1 MKQSISKNLP
11 KLHFFQFCKSIL
23 CNPFL
28 FFSVGNQVAGLQTN
42 GGSRPHDLKRLHELI
57 ITTTLLLEI
66 LISVS
71 VIWGIIKYTYS
82 LIEKKIILKS
92 LLVVMGWV
100 RFFYPG
106 FGSVKR
112 VKRQVEQGFFIF
124 AIFDDYSKWSE
135 FSNVARIWQKSN
147 SLVQVTI

>member
-92 LLVVMGWV
+92 LLVVTGWV
-100 RFFYPG
+100 RFFTQVLD
-106 FGSVKR
+106 FTVKR

-124 AIFDDYSKWSE
+124 YFCQKFDKNE
-135 FSNVARIWQKSN
+135 KALFKLPFRQK
-147 SLVQVTI
+147 

>member
-1 MKQSISKNLP
+1 MKKSISKNLP
-11 KLHFFQFCKSIL
+11 KLHFFQFCNSIL

-28 FFSVGNQVAGLQTN
+28 FFSIGNQVAGLQTN

-100 RFFYPG
+100 RFF
-106 FGSVKR
+106 FTRVLDFTVKR
-112 VKRQVEQGFFIF
+112 VKRQVEQGFFYFLFLPKFCHIWWLF
-124 AIFDDYSKWSE
+124 K
-135 FSNVARIWQKSN
+135 VKRI
-147 SLVQVTI
+147 L

>member
-1 MKQSISKNLP
+1 M
-11 KLHFFQFCKSIL
+11 HFFFNFFRAL
-23 CNPFL
+23 YNPFL

-42 GGSRPHDLKRLHELI
+42 GGSRPHDLKRLHEL

-106 FGSVKR
+106 FGSLKR

-135 FSNVARIWQKSN
+135 FSKMARIWQKSN

>member
-100 RFFYPG
+100 RFLPRFWISHWNG
-106 FGSVKR
+106 LKGKLNKVFLSFFANFLLKLTIFQIGS
-112 VKRQVEQGFFIF
+112 
-124 AIFDDYSKWSE
+124 
-135 FSNVARIWQKSN
+135 
-147 SLVQVTI
+147 